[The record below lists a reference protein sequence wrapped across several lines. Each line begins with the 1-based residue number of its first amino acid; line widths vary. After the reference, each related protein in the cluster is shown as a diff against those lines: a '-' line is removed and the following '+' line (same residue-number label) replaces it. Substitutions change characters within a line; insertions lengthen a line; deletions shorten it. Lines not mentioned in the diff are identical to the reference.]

1 MLNQEVISELEIV
14 GHRGAE
20 NASTAISTFLGQ
32 KLTITVTDVTLRGI
46 DNIQEE
52 LGQSEKLSV
61 ALLLRVTGEIEG
73 NSLLIMSEENAV
85 SMVHLLGSG
94 TEVDSA
100 QKFTDLE
107 HSMLEETANITV
119 SSFMNGLAS
128 HLGKKCIPNAPIF
141 IHDMAGSVL
150 SVVVMESAELSDQAL
165 IFETMFEC
173 KTGSMQALLLFLP
186 SPSSFSMLQEGI
198 TNE

>member
-1 MLNQEVISELEIV
+1 MLNEEIISELEII

-20 NASTAISTFLGQ
+20 NASAAISTFLNR
-32 KLTITVTDVTLRGI
+32 KLTIRITDVTLRGI
-46 DNIQEE
+46 DNIQEA

-73 NSLLIMSEENAV
+73 NSLLIMSEDDAV
-85 SMVHLLGSG
+85 CMVRFLGA
-94 TEVDSA
+94 DSA
-100 QKFTDLE
+100 IDSAAEFSEIE

-128 HLGKKCIPNAPIF
+128 HLDKKCIPNAPIY
-141 IHDMAGSVL
+141 IHDMAGAIL
-150 SVVVMESAELSDQAL
+150 SVVVMETAELSDQAL
-165 IFETMFEC
+165 IFETAFES
-173 KTGSMQALLLFLP
+173 KDSNLQAMLLFLP
-186 SPSSFSMLQEGI
+186 SPSSFDLLQKGI